1 MQKLILSFLFLALLL
16 TACTGATTP
25 TPSAQPVTEV
35 ESSSSTITAEGK
47 LLPSLAIELAF
58 AQGGV
63 IAEVLVK
70 PGDTVTAGDVLAR
83 LIGFEIAQADLAVT
97 QAQYDQVYNT
107 ALAQEKST
115 RTQDWYKS
123 QPGDFTLPLWY
134 YDQQEQLHAAQS
146 AVEKAE
152 DALSNAQARLADV
165 VQTTGADFVK
175 VEADLNAAQADY
187 QVAKNLNDRLKNGV
201 SMDEMTKRQLYLL
214 QRDAYLKSKGLEP
227 RWVNENNIDK
237 DMREEAQDIFDD
249 AESTLEDAQN
259 AYDDAVSTDGAKD
272 ILKARAQVSVAQER
286 YYTALDYVHSLQ
298 TGLESQSVSAA
309 QTMVNKAKAALE
321 LYELRTPISGTVLSS
336 DLKAGQ
342 AAAPGLPVV
351 FLADTTA
358 WTVETKD
365 LAEIDIAHV
374 ALGQSVTVKLDAFPG
389 EEFSAKVTA
398 IDPVGKEYLG
408 DMTYKVTITLN
419 GSDPRF
425 MWNMT
430 ATVTVNTAGK

>member
-1 MQKLILSFLFLALLL
+1 MKKLISSLLFLALLL
-16 TACTGATTP
+16 TACTGAATP
-25 TPSAQPVTEV
+25 TPTAQPVTEI
-35 ESSSSTITAEGK
+35 EASSSTITAEGK
-47 LLPSLAIELAF
+47 LLPALAVELAF
-58 AQGGV
+58 VQGGV

-70 PGDTVTAGDVLAR
+70 PGDTVSAGEVLAR
-83 LIGFEIAQADLAVT
+83 LIGFEIAQAELAIT
-97 QAQYDQVYNT
+97 QAQYDQAYNT
-107 ALAQEKST
+107 ALAQEKSM

-134 YDQQEQLHAAQS
+134 YDQQEQLRAAQS

-152 DALSNAQARLADV
+152 EALSNAQARLANV

-175 VEADLNAAQADY
+175 VEADLNVAQADY
-187 QVAKNLNDRLKNGV
+187 QVAKNLNDRVKNGV
-201 SMDEMTKRQLYLL
+201 NMDEMTKRQLYLL

-237 DMREEAQDIFDD
+237 DMREEAQDIFDE
-249 AESTLEDAQN
+249 AESALEDAQD
-259 AYDDAVSTDGAKD
+259 AYDDAVSTEGAKD

-286 YYTALDYVHSLQ
+286 YYTALDYVRSLQ
-298 TGLESQSVSAA
+298 TGLESQSVNAA
-309 QTMVNKAKAALE
+309 QTLVEKAQAALE
-321 LYELRTPISGTVLSS
+321 LYELRAPISGTVLSS
-336 DLKAGQ
+336 DLKAGE
-342 AAAPGLPVV
+342 AASPGLPVV
-351 FLADTTA
+351 FLADIAA

-389 EEFSAKVTA
+389 EEFSANVTA

-408 DMTYKVTITLN
+408 DMTYKITVTLDKV
-419 GSDPRF
+419 DPRF

-430 ATVTVNTAGK
+430 AVLNINAK

>member
-1 MQKLILSFLFLALLL
+1 MKKLISSLLFLALLL
-16 TACTGATTP
+16 TACTGAATP
-25 TPSAQPVTEV
+25 TPTTQPVTEI
-35 ESSSSTITAEGK
+35 EASSSTITAEGK
-47 LLPSLAIELAF
+47 LLPAFAVELAF

-70 PGDTVTAGDVLAR
+70 PGDTVSAGEVLAR
-83 LIGFEIAQADLAVT
+83 LIGFEIAQADLAIT
-97 QAQYDQVYNT
+97 QAQYDQAYNT
-107 ALAQEKST
+107 ALAQEKSM

-134 YDQQEQLHAAQS
+134 YDQQEQLRAAQS

-152 DALSNAQARLADV
+152 EALSNAQARLANV

-201 SMDEMTKRQLYLL
+201 NMDEMTKRQLYLL
-214 QRDAYLKSKGLEP
+214 QRDAYLKSKGLKP

-237 DMREEAQDIFDD
+237 DMREEAQDIFDE
-249 AESTLEDAQN
+249 AESALEDAQN
-259 AYDDAVSTDGAKD
+259 AYDDAVSTEGAKD

-286 YYTALDYVHSLQ
+286 YYTALDYVRSLQ
-298 TGLESQSVSAA
+298 TGLESQSVNAA
-309 QTMVNKAKAALE
+309 QTLVEKAQAALE
-321 LYELRTPISGTVLSS
+321 LYELRAPISGTVLSS
-336 DLKAGQ
+336 HLKAGE
-342 AAAPGLPVV
+342 AASPGLPVV

-389 EEFSAKVTA
+389 EEFSANVTA

-408 DMTYKVTITLN
+408 DMTYKITVTL
-419 GSDPRF
+419 DKADLRF

-430 ATVTVNTAGK
+430 AVLNINAK